1 MLRAASW
8 SATLT
13 PIPPYAILIR
23 VESFYREF
31 GERVRRARGER
42 FSQAELARRIG
53 MSRGSIAN
61 IEVGRQRVPLHV
73 LTVLARELD
82 VEPASLL
89 PSGDTDPNDVVPADR
104 LRRLLPEDQTALQKV
119 VRRAREERE
128 VYGG

>member
-1 MLRAASW
+1 MLNV
-8 SATLT
+8 SARLT
-13 PIPPYAILIR
+13 PIRAWVILVR
-23 VESFYREF
+23 VESFYRGF

-42 FSQAELARRIG
+42 FSQAELARQIG

-61 IEVGRQRVPLHV
+61 IEAGHQRVPLHV
-73 LTVLARELD
+73 LTVLARELS

-89 PSGDTDPNDVVPADR
+89 PVGDTDPNDVVPADR

-128 VYGG
+128 VHGG

>member
-1 MLRAASW
+1 MH
-8 SATLT
+8 
-13 PIPPYAILIR
+13 
-23 VESFYREF
+23 VESFYQEF

-73 LTVLARELD
+73 LTILARELG

-89 PSGDTDPNDVVPADR
+89 PVGDTAPNDVVPADR

-128 VYGG
+128 VYGGQG

>member
-1 MLRAASW
+1 MLV
-8 SATLT
+8 
-13 PIPPYAILIR
+13 Y

-61 IEVGRQRVPLHV
+61 IEVGRQRIPLH
-73 LTVLARELD
+73 LLIVLARELD

-89 PSGDTDPNDVVPADR
+89 PVGDASSTDVVPADR
-104 LRRLLPEDQTALQKV
+104 LRRLRPEDQRALQKV
-119 VRRAREERE
+119 VRRAREERG
-128 VYGG
+128 VYDGQG